1 MEEQVIMS
9 VERFE
14 DMKDREAELK
24 EMYRREATRSSN
36 NSETITGIIY
46 EIIRY
51 GFVYKPDK
59 TKKDYQQDMLNYSVI
74 SKIIDKK
81 YLSNEYAEYLI
92 SKVYEDERNK
102 YEESKNDKD

>member
-36 NSETITGIIY
+36 NSEIITGIIY

-59 TKKDYQQDMLNYSVI
+59 TKKDYQKDMLNYSVI

-81 YLSNEYAEYLI
+81 YLSNEYAENLI
-92 SKVYEDERNK
+92 GKVYEEEKNK